1 MNGKFQNS
9 ISDLPKLDRSRYEKI
24 FKVYNIENTP
34 KNFYF
39 YNITKGIKINPN
51 DIDDSYILNFKLDR
65 NVPWTTLAYNLY
77 GSIYMW
83 WIIKILNPEANIFHA
98 EAGTTLKLIRPEYVE
113 QVLDIINSQLSV

>member
-1 MNGKFQNS
+1 MNGKFQNN
-9 ISDLPKLDRSRYEKI
+9 IKELPQLDKSRYERI

-39 YNITKGIKINPN
+39 YNITKGVKIDTNN
-51 DIDDSYILNFKLDR
+51 IDSRYIVNITLNR

-83 WIIKILNPEANIFHA
+83 WLIKVLNPDTNIFHA
-98 EAGTTLKLIRPEYVE
+98 DAGTTLKVIRPEYID
-113 QVLDIINSQLSV
+113 QVLDAIASQLAR